1 MSHLPSSQTT
11 LPFQKL
17 TLLRIMIVVQ
27 DYWGSP
33 IPDFAVFL
41 AAKEVIDQVLANEL
55 KEGVDWG
62 SLRNL
67 LLTLTFCPPCS
78 QSLECK

>member
-1 MSHLPSSQTT
+1 
-11 LPFQKL
+11 
-17 TLLRIMIVVQ
+17 MIVVQ

-62 SLRNL
+62 SLDQGSNL
-67 LLTLTFCPPCS
+67 RLLNFGRRFFTTEPPGKPS
-78 QSLECK
+78 VLRFK

>member
-1 MSHLPSSQTT
+1 
-11 LPFQKL
+11 
-17 TLLRIMIVVQ
+17 MIVVQ

-33 IPDFAVFL
+33 IPDFTVFL

-67 LLTLTFCPPCS
+67 LLTLTFCSSCS
-78 QSLECK
+78 

>member
-1 MSHLPSSQTT
+1 
-11 LPFQKL
+11 
-17 TLLRIMIVVQ
+17 MIVVQ

-62 SLRNL
+62 SLRKL

-78 QSLECK
+78 QSFECK